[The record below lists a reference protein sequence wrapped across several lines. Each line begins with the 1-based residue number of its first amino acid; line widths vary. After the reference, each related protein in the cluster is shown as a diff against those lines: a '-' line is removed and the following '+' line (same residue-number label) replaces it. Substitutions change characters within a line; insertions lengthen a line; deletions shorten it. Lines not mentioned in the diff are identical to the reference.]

1 HGCLEAYTSDAAT
14 VARYLERA
22 GPGRRRH
29 EVSIGDVVRLAGE
42 GDECGEQ
49 AVMATA
55 RYLGMGVAA
64 VINVLNPE
72 VVIVGGEIARVW
84 RLVEPSIR
92 EQVSARTLTAAA
104 AATPI
109 VPELSHGQQRLRG
122 ATALIMAPIFA
133 APQLA

>member
-1 HGCLEAYTSDAAT
+1 
-14 VARYLERA
+14 
-22 GPGRRRH
+22 
-29 EVSIGDVVRLAGE
+29 
-42 GDECGEQ
+42 
-49 AVMATA
+49 MATA